1 MRYLSPLLLLSFTFL
16 ISGNAIPQTGPTDRG
31 RLGIWYRSSTT
42 GNLPDDYEG
51 VVPKLER
58 RTDSYLP
65 PPIWRAFARPSN
77 VIFGSFISRQVNV
90 NAQGQNIIGDA
101 ANEPSLAVDPN
112 NRNRI
117 AVGWRQ
123 FDNVA
128 SNFRQAGNGYTTDGG
143 NTWRSNTVFTPGT
156 FRSDPVLGVD
166 AAGKFYYNS
175 LMETFFDDVWGST
188 NGGASWLNLGPA
200 TGGDKQWMT
209 IDRSN
214 STGKGFLYQ
223 AWSTAGN
230 NYGGRQFSRSTNGS
244 ATWMD
249 PINIPTSPVWG
260 TLDFASNGDL
270 YVCGMSNPFTFLRSS
285 NAKNAAVTPTFDRV
299 TSVEM
304 GGSIVF
310 GSFVNPAGLLG
321 QCWIA
326 TDRSTGA
333 NKGNIY
339 MLCSVGV
346 DNANP
351 CDVNFVRSTNGG
363 LTWSAPR
370 RLNSDPANRGAH
382 HWFGTLSVAPNGR
395 LDACWNDSRANPGTP
410 LSALYFCSSFDGGLT
425 WTPNVQVSP
434 VFNPSIGYPNQD
446 KMGDYIGMVSDNGGA
461 DIAYAATHNGEEDIW
476 HLRIPAMTGFA
487 GDATGI
493 SVYQGSYR
501 AGTLSS
507 IWSPDISTY
516 NVYSAFINRLG
527 QSAAVQ
533 TDYLV
538 PTGVTL
544 RGLKLRVSTSS
555 ATSGMVWLYNWTTNK
570 YDVFLPF
577 QISASGFTD
586 ATVNFPGSSAPYIS
600 PTGTVRAIFRALAPI
615 RTTTVPPFM
624 LRIDLERLL
633 VG

>member
-1 MRYLSPLLLLSFTFL
+1 MRFSLVLCLALLTALGF
-16 ISGNAIPQTGPTDRG
+16 AQEQPVDHG

-42 GNLPDDYEG
+42 GNLPDDNEG
-51 VVPKLER
+51 IVPKLER
-58 RTDSYLP
+58 RSDSYVP
-65 PPIWRAFARPSN
+65 PPIWRTFAPSAPI
-77 VIFGSFISRQVNV
+77 VFGPFISRQVNV
-90 NAQGQNIIGDA
+90 NAQGQNIVGDA

-123 FDNVA
+123 FDTVTN
-128 SNFRQAGNGYTTDGG
+128 NFRQAGNGFTSDGG
-143 NTWRSNTVFTPGT
+143 LNWRSNTVLQPGV

-175 LMETFFDDVWGST
+175 LMDTFFDDVWRST
-188 NGGASWLNLGPA
+188 NFGVSWLNMGPA

-209 IDRSN
+209 IDRTN
-214 STGKGFLYQ
+214 SVGKGHMYQ
-223 AWSTAGN
+223 CWSTAGN

-244 ATWMD
+244 ASWMN
-249 PINIPTSPVWG
+249 PINIPGSPVWG
-260 TLDFASNGDL
+260 TLDVATNGDL
-270 YVCGMSNPFTFLRSS
+270 YLCGMSNPFSFVRSS
-285 NAKNAAVTPTFDRV
+285 NAKVATATPTFDRV

-310 GSFVNPAGLLG
+310 GSFVNPAGLMG

-326 TDRSTGA
+326 TDRSNGPT
-333 NKGNIY
+333 KGNIY

-346 DNANP
+346 NNGNP
-351 CDVNFVRSTNGG
+351 CQVNFVRSNNGG

-370 RLNSDPANRGAH
+370 TLNTDTPNRGAH

-395 LDACWNDSRANPGTP
+395 LDACWNDTRANPTTS

-434 VFNPSIGYPNQD
+434 IFNPSIGYPNQD

-461 DIAYAATHNGEEDIW
+461 DIAYAATHNQEEDIW

-487 GDATGI
+487 GDAAAI
-493 SVYQGSYR
+493 SVYQGSFR
-501 AGTLSS
+501 GGALSS
-507 IWSPDISTY
+507 IWSPDLSTY
-516 NVYSAFINRLG
+516 NVYSAFISRLG

-533 TDYLV
+533 ADYIV
-538 PTGVTL
+538 PPGGNL
-544 RGLKLRVSTSS
+544 QGMKLKVATSS
-555 ATSGMVWLYNWTTNK
+555 ATTGMVWLYNWTTNK

-586 ATVNFPGSSAPYIS
+586 ATVSFTGNTSAYIS
-600 PTGTVRAIFRALAPI
+600 PTGNVRAIFRALAPI

-624 LRIDLERLL
+624 LRIDLARLL